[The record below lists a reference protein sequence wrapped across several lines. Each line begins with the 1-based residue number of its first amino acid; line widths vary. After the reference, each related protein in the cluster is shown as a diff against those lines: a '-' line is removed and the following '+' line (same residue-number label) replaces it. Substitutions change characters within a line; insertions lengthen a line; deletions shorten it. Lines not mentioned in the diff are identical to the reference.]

1 MISGTSTAN
10 LTESNVAQS
19 TSGTLT
25 ATDVDSSNAFVA
37 QTGVAGNNSYGTFS
51 ITTTGAWT
59 YTMSSAQDAFVGGTT
74 YTDSITV
81 ATADGTPRVIT
92 VSILGTNDAATL
104 TAIAAVVDTV
114 NEDTRVEVTF
124 AEIAAQGNEADVDGT
139 VVAFVVKAV
148 SSGTLLIGATA
159 GTATAWVAG
168 TNDTINATNKAYWM
182 GALNANGALN
192 AFTVVAQDNGGLV
205 STTPVQVQVSV
216 TAVND
221 APTNTLPASYTTNED
236 TSIKLSGLSVTD
248 VDAAAGNITVTLS
261 VGSGTITTAATGS
274 VTVTGSGTASV
285 VLTGTLA
292 DINTYLATVANQP
305 TYVPATDASGTVVL
319 AMTTSDLGNTGTG
332 GILTDVDN
340 INITI
345 IPIAD
350 PARIASVVVS
360 APLDNTMNFALD
372 SAYLN
377 GLKTFT
383 FANGITLLSGNGL
396 PFSWTNGLTL
406 GVSGG
411 TGDAKTRI
419 EGGESVV
426 LKFPSGM
433 QDVAIRVKNA
443 ADDTVKLSAVLEAGA
458 LGTSGTLTGI
468 LTSSLVTPS
477 SLTMNVKLNL
487 TFVDGTTQIV
497 NGTVASNGAWSVA
510 YNAGTK
516 MIASATVVILVNGDL
531 VSQGGGDSGIVTFSI
546 SADVA
551 SFAIA
556 QDTAKTYSIGET
568 NNGFQVELLSANS
581 SPSGNGSSYPVDVY
595 ALVKD
600 TVGTPETFTALK
612 LSDLPAGS
620 ELSVRLTDGSYVDIV
635 PVGGVFNLSA
645 YTSLLTSP
653 TSPAGIDKIF
663 LTTPSA
669 LAAGFAP
676 TMTLETTDVG
686 AAFTSLTIIGGTTGS
701 SLFGGNGNDFI
712 SGGAGDDILVGG
724 LGNDTLDGGTGN
736 DVLNGGADNDVLI
749 GGAGNDTFIFNSA
762 LVAGNIETISD
773 FNVVDDMIHLDD
785 AVFMGLATG
794 NLAASAFA
802 ANTTGLATTASDRI
816 IYDTLTGK
824 LFFDSDGNGAN
835 APVLFATLTAGLA
848 LTNSD
853 FFVF

>member
-1 MISGTSTAN
+1 
-10 LTESNVAQS
+10 
-19 TSGTLT
+19 
-25 ATDVDSSNAFVA
+25 
-37 QTGVAGNNSYGTFS
+37 
-51 ITTTGAWT
+51 
-59 YTMSSAQDAFVGGTT
+59 
-74 YTDSITV
+74 
-81 ATADGTPRVIT
+81 
-92 VSILGTNDAATL
+92 
-104 TAIAAVVDTV
+104 
-114 NEDTRVEVTF
+114 
-124 AEIAAQGNEADVDGT
+124 
-139 VVAFVVKAV
+139 
-148 SSGTLLIGATA
+148 
-159 GTATAWVAG
+159 
-168 TNDTINATNKAYWM
+168 
-182 GALNANGALN
+182 
-192 AFTVVAQDNGGLV
+192 
-205 STTPVQVQVSV
+205 
-216 TAVND
+216 
-221 APTNTLPASYTTNED
+221 
-236 TSIKLSGLSVTD
+236 
-248 VDAAAGNITVTLS
+248 
-261 VGSGTITTAATGS
+261 
-274 VTVTGSGTASV
+274 
-285 VLTGTLA
+285 
-292 DINTYLATVANQP
+292 
-305 TYVPATDASGTVVL
+305 
-319 AMTTSDLGNTGTG
+319 
-332 GILTDVDN
+332 
-340 INITI
+340 
-345 IPIAD
+345 
-350 PARIASVVVS
+350 
-360 APLDNTMNFALD
+360 MNFNLD

-377 GLKTFT
+377 GLTSFT
-383 FANGITLLSGNGL
+383 FASGITLLSGNGL

-411 TGDAKTRI
+411 TGDAKNRI

-433 QDVAIRVKNA
+433 QYVAIRVKNA
-443 ADDTVKLSAVLEAGA
+443 ADDTVKLTSVLEAGA

-477 SLTMNVKLNL
+477 SLNMNVKLNL

-516 MIASATVVILVNGDL
+516 MIASATVVTLVNGDL

-645 YTSLLTSP
+645 YISLLTSP

-669 LAAGFAP
+669 LAPGFAP

-686 AAFTSLTIIGGTTGS
+686 AAFTSLTVIGGTTGS

-712 SGGAGDDILVGG
+712 SGGAG
-724 LGNDTLDGGTGN
+724 NDRLDGGTGN

-802 ANTTGLATTASDRI
+802 ANTTGLATTTSDRI